1 MKNSGLKSLFITF
14 EGGEGSGKSVQSR
27 ILYRRLSKLAIQTL
41 IIHEPGS
48 TPLGERLSRL
58 VKSCRSGSITA
69 TTELLLF
76 NAARAQLVSTILLP
90 SLNRGS
96 VVICD
101 RYTDSTLA
109 YQGYGRGLKQEIV
122 RSANEIATGGL
133 KPDLTILLDVPVRE
147 GLERKRNNDN
157 DRFQSE
163 EVAFHER
170 VRRGYL
176 TLARKEPN
184 RFFVINGT
192 MSKQSISQ
200 IIWQRVNQLLF
211 K

>member
-1 MKNSGLKSLFITF
+1 MFITF

-27 ILYRRLSKLAIQTL
+27 ILYRQLSKLEISTL
-41 IIHEPGS
+41 LIHEPGS

-76 NAARAQLVSTILLP
+76 NAARAQLVNTILLP
-90 SLNRGS
+90 SINRGD

-109 YQGYGRGLKQEIV
+109 YQGYGRGLKQEII

-133 KPDLTILLDVPVRE
+133 KPDLTILLDIPVNE
-147 GLERKRNNDN
+147 GLERKRNNDK

-176 TLARKEPN
+176 NLARKEPA
-184 RFFVINGT
+184 RFVVIDGT

-200 IIWQRVNQLLF
+200 IIWQRVSQRLF

>member
-1 MKNSGLKSLFITF
+1 
-14 EGGEGSGKSVQSR
+14 
-27 ILYRRLSKLAIQTL
+27 
-41 IIHEPGS
+41 
-48 TPLGERLSRL
+48 
-58 VKSCRSGSITA
+58 
-69 TTELLLF
+69 
-76 NAARAQLVSTILLP
+76 
-90 SLNRGS
+90 
-96 VVICD
+96 
-101 RYTDSTLA
+101 
-109 YQGYGRGLKQEIV
+109 
-122 RSANEIATGGL
+122 L

>member
-1 MKNSGLKSLFITF
+1 MKNSGSKSLFITF

-27 ILYRRLSKLAIQTL
+27 ILYRRLNKLAISTL
-41 IIHEPGS
+41 LIHEPGS

-184 RFFVINGT
+184 RFFVINST

>member
-1 MKNSGLKSLFITF
+1 MFVTF

-27 ILYRRLSKLAIQTL
+27 ILYHRLSKLAISTL
-41 IIHEPGS
+41 LIHEPGS

-76 NAARAQLVSTILLP
+76 NAARAQLVNTILLT
-90 SLNRGS
+90 SLNRGD

-109 YQGYGRGLKQEIV
+109 YQGYGRGLKQEII

-133 KPDLTILLDVPVRE
+133 KPDLTILLDIPVNV
-147 GLERKRNNDN
+147 GLERKRNNDK

-176 TLARKEPN
+176 NLARKEPA
-184 RFFVINGT
+184 RFVVIDGT

-200 IIWQRVNQLLF
+200 IIWQRVSQRLF

>member
-1 MKNSGLKSLFITF
+1 MFITF

-27 ILYRRLSKLAIQTL
+27 ILYRRLNKLAISTL
-41 IIHEPGS
+41 LIHEPGS

-133 KPDLTILLDVPVRE
+133 KPDLTILLDIPVSE

-184 RFFVINGT
+184 RFFVINST

>member
-1 MKNSGLKSLFITF
+1 MFITF

-27 ILYRRLSKLAIQTL
+27 ILYRRLNKLAISTL
-41 IIHEPGS
+41 LIHEPGS

-184 RFFVINGT
+184 RFFVINST

>member
-1 MKNSGLKSLFITF
+1 MFVTF

-27 ILYRRLSKLAIQTL
+27 ILYHRLSKLAISTL
-41 IIHEPGS
+41 LIHEPGS
-48 TPLGERLSRL
+48 TPLGESLSRL

-76 NAARAQLVSTILLP
+76 NAARAQLVNTILLT
-90 SLNRGS
+90 SLNRGD

-109 YQGYGRGLKQEIV
+109 YQGYGRGLKQEII

-133 KPDLTILLDVPVRE
+133 KPDLTILLDIPVNV
-147 GLERKRNNDN
+147 GLERKRNNDK

-176 TLARKEPN
+176 NLARKEPA
-184 RFFVINGT
+184 RFVVIDGT

-200 IIWQRVNQLLF
+200 IIWQRVSQRLF

>member
-1 MKNSGLKSLFITF
+1 MFVTF

-27 ILYRRLSKLAIQTL
+27 ILYRRLSELDISTL
-41 IIHEPGS
+41 LIHEPGS

-90 SLNRGS
+90 SLNSGD

-133 KPDLTILLDVPVRE
+133 KPDLTILLDVPVSE
-147 GLERKRNNDN
+147 GLERKRNNDT

-176 TLARKEPN
+176 TLARKEPA
-184 RFFVINGT
+184 RFFVVDGT

>member
-1 MKNSGLKSLFITF
+1 MFITF

-27 ILYRRLSKLAIQTL
+27 ILYRRLNKLAISTL
-41 IIHEPGS
+41 LIHEPGS

>member
-1 MKNSGLKSLFITF
+1 MKNSSSKSLFVTF

-27 ILYRRLSKLAIQTL
+27 ILYRRLSKSAIATL
-41 IIHEPGS
+41 LVHEPGS

-58 VKSCRSGSITA
+58 VKSCRSGSISP

-76 NAARAQLVSTILLP
+76 NAARSQLVNMVIRP
-90 SLNRGS
+90 CLNSGT

-109 YQGYGRGLKQEIV
+109 YQGYGRGLKQELV

-147 GLERKRNNDN
+147 GLERKRNDDT

-163 EVAFHER
+163 EIAFHER

-176 TLARKEPN
+176 ALARKEPD

-192 MSKQSISQ
+192 LNKQSISQ
-200 IIWQRVNQLLF
+200 AIWQRIAQRFVE
-211 K
+211 

>member
-1 MKNSGLKSLFITF
+1 LFITF

-27 ILYRRLSKLAIQTL
+27 ILYRRLNKLAISTL
-41 IIHEPGS
+41 LIHEPGS

-133 KPDLTILLDVPVRE
+133 KPDLTILLDIPVSE

-184 RFFVINGT
+184 RFFVINST

>member
-1 MKNSGLKSLFITF
+1 MKKNSSSKSLFVTF

-27 ILYRRLSKLAIQTL
+27 ILYRRLSKSGIATL
-41 IIHEPGS
+41 LVHEPGS
-48 TPLGERLSRL
+48 TPLGERLSSL
-58 VKSCRSGSITA
+58 VKSCRSGSISP

-76 NAARAQLVSTILLP
+76 NAARAQLVNTVIRPCLHSGT
-90 SLNRGS
+90 

-109 YQGYGRGLKQEIV
+109 YQGYGRGLKQDIV

-133 KPDLTILLDVPVRE
+133 KPDLTILLDVPVSE
-147 GLERKRNNDN
+147 GLKRKQNNDT

-170 VRRGYL
+170 VRGGYL
-176 TLARKEPN
+176 TLARQEPE
-184 RFFVINGT
+184 RFLVIDGT
-192 MSKQSISQ
+192 LNKQSISK
-200 IIWQRVNQLLF
+200 IIWQRISQ
-211 K
+211 